1 MKRNAYELLYIWH
14 FVALT
19 YYDDLY
25 LCSIISF
32 CKIIF
37 NGYYLCSYDDKVAC
51 QMILDKM
58 GLKGYQVWTLNIYY
72 YWLGNNIYEFTI
84 ELMFLDYCNGGL
96 RNTGVISSEYF
107 TWQIGKTKVFLRA
120 GQMAELDARRT
131 EILGN
136 AAKII
141 QRQIRTYIAQ
151 KEFISLRKAA
161 VQLQS
166 CWRGIRCSSVIL
178 HCM

>member
-1 MKRNAYELLYIWH
+1 
-14 FVALT
+14 
-19 YYDDLY
+19 
-25 LCSIISF
+25 
-32 CKIIF
+32 
-37 NGYYLCSYDDKVAC
+37 
-51 QMILDKM
+51 MID
-58 GLKGYQVWTLNIYY
+58 
-72 YWLGNNIYEFTI
+72 
-84 ELMFLDYCNGGL
+84 L
-96 RNTGVISSEYF
+96 RNFRIINCSEYI

-131 EILGN
+131 EVLGN

-166 CWRGIRCSSVIL
+166 CWRGIRCSSFFIKLCVKRAAL
-178 HCM
+178 MTSYFS